1 MQRPQ
6 EVHYRVYLMA
16 YDLEK
21 EDLYDRTRTAFLAR
35 AGVLTELAIRGDV
48 VDADGGVHVANAEP
62 TGDPALDEA
71 LQQIAGHDR
80 SWKSWLRH
88 DYKRTLDT
96 IENQLRATG
105 LLAVDDKK
113 ILGLLSRTHVT
124 VTDPS
129 LVKQLQDEARTI
141 LHGARPAGEIDAADA
156 AVVALAAAGLVPSVV
171 SRKESREY
179 KDRIEALTERVGAIA
194 PGLEKAFQGIRTTMV
209 AAQGGI
215 GGG

>member
-1 MQRPQ
+1 
-6 EVHYRVYLMA
+6 MA
-16 YDLEK
+16 TWL
-21 EDLYDRTRTAFLAR
+21 TPTAAC
-35 AGVLTELAIRGDV
+35 T
-48 VDADGGVHVANAEP
+48 VANAEP

-88 DYKRTLDT
+88 DYKQTLDT

-105 LLAVDDKK
+105 LLAVDDTK

-129 LVKQLQDEARTI
+129 LVKQLQDEARAI
-141 LHGARPAGEIDAADA
+141 LHGARPAGEIDTADA
-156 AVVALAAAGLVPSVV
+156 AVVALAAGGRVPSVV

-194 PGLEKAFQGIRTTMV
+194 PGLKKAFQGIRTTMV